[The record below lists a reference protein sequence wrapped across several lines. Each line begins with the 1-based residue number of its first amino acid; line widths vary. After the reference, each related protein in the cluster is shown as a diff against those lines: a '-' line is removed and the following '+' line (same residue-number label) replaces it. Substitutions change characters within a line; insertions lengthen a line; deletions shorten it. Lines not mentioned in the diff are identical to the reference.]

1 MNIAILGASGRF
13 GRAFTAKLLTNPN
26 YQLTVISRT
35 VRNIFEDSHRVTAKN
50 VDCTNLKDLKGA
62 LENQDIVYCAVSGSD
77 LPVIA
82 RNLCEINPK
91 RVIFM
96 NVVGIYNELSEGNG
110 DEYNVKNEKEQ
121 IPNRNSAEILEDSA
135 LDYTILRCGYMIPGE
150 EDDYVITK
158 KGETPK
164 GYISTLQSIEKIS
177 IDIIENPELYSRESI
192 SVTKDMS

>member
-1 MNIAILGASGRF
+1 
-13 GRAFTAKLLTNPN
+13 
-26 YQLTVISRT
+26 
-35 VRNIFEDSHRVTAKN
+35 
-50 VDCTNLKDLKGA
+50 
-62 LENQDIVYCAVSGSD
+62 
-77 LPVIA
+77 
-82 RNLCEINPK
+82 
-91 RVIFM
+91 M